1 MTVNSIKPRIGL
13 ATNWQ
18 YPDYGGMI
26 QAFASQLAV
35 ETLGCAVEVLD
46 VRNLQG
52 DIDSRKMRY
61 FLKNIADLSVVREK
75 SSVVLSS
82 LRRKLPGEYSNG
94 MRERRDAFASFSSK
108 HFKPS
113 RAYKSWEDLSDA
125 MREYSCVLVGS
136 DQLWLPS
143 NIMGDYYT
151 LRFVPDDVR
160 IANYATSFGVAAVP
174 DYMKNQTRA
183 FLDRF
188 DALSARESSGQRI
201 IHDLTGK
208 DVPLVC
214 DPTLLIDAERW
225 DRVAERN
232 ERFNEPYILCYLMG
246 DNPYQREF
254 VREIKRLTGYQ
265 IVQMPHL
272 DRFIASD
279 KDFADVRVYDAGP
292 AGFLGLVKNA
302 ALVCTDSFHGTIFSS
317 IFNTPFFV
325 FPRFTKKATL
335 STNTRIESLLNRLD
349 LTDRFVECGDSPSAC
364 LEREIDFGRLNAA
377 IAEFRSES
385 LSYLSSA
392 LGVVE

>member
-1 MTVNSIKPRIGL
+1 MGNTPKPRIAI

-26 QAFASQLAV
+26 QAYASQLAA
-35 ETLGCAVEVLD
+35 ESLGCDVEVLD
-46 VRNLQG
+46 VRNLQN

-61 FLKNIADLSVVREK
+61 FLKNITDLSVVREK
-75 SSVVLSS
+75 ASVVFSG
-82 LRRKLPGEYSNG
+82 LRRKLPGEYGDG
-94 MRERRDAFASFSSK
+94 MSVRREAFAAFSAKS
-108 HFKPS
+108 FKPS
-113 RAYKSWEDLSDA
+113 RPFESWDDISEATRGYD
-125 MREYSCVLVGS
+125 CVLVGS

-151 LRFVPDDVR
+151 LNFVPDGVR
-160 IANYATSFGVAAVP
+160 IANYATSFGVSSIP
-174 DYMKNQTRA
+174 DYLKPKTKA
-183 FLDRF
+183 FLTRF

-201 IHDLTGK
+201 IRELTGK

-214 DPTLLIDAERW
+214 DPTLLIDVERW
-225 DRVAERN
+225 GRVAEGN
-232 ERFNEPYILCYLMG
+232 ERLEKPYILCYLMG

-254 VREIKRLTGYQ
+254 IREIKRMTGYR

-272 DRFIASD
+272 DRYIDSD
-279 KDFADVRVYDAGP
+279 KDFADVRVYNADP
-292 AGFLGLVKNA
+292 AGFLGLVKDA

-349 LTDRFVECGDSPSAC
+349 LVDRLVAKGDAPSEYMA
-364 LEREIDFGRLNAA
+364 REIDFEKLNDA
-377 IAEFRSES
+377 IFEFRGES
-385 LSYLSSA
+385 LRYLSTA

>member
-1 MTVNSIKPRIGL
+1 MLNNSNRSRIAI
-13 ATNWQ
+13 ATNWK

-26 QAFASQLAV
+26 QAYASQLAV
-35 ETLGCAVEVLD
+35 ESLGFEPEVLD
-46 VRNLQG
+46 VHNLQD
-52 DIDSRKMRY
+52 DIDSRKMKY
-61 FLKNIADLSVVREK
+61 FLKNITDISVVREK

-94 MRERRDAFASFSSK
+94 IRVRREAFAAFSSK

-113 RAYKSWEDLSDA
+113 RAYKSWEDLSEA

-151 LRFVPDDVR
+151 LNFVPDDVR
-160 IANYATSFGVAAVP
+160 IANYATSFGVATIP
-174 DYMKNQTRA
+174 NYMNSRVRA

-272 DRFIASD
+272 DRYIASD

>member
-1 MTVNSIKPRIGL
+1 MTQDASKKRIAI

-26 QAFASQLAV
+26 QAYASQLAV
-35 ETLGCAVEVLD
+35 ESLGCDVEVLN
-46 VRNLQG
+46 VSNQQG
-52 DIDSRKMRY
+52 DIDARKKRY
-61 FLKNIADLSVVREK
+61 FIKNATDLSVVREK
-75 SSVVLSS
+75 SSVVISA
-82 LRRKLPGEYSNG
+82 LRSKMPGEYG
-94 MRERRDAFASFSSK
+94 DGIRARHKAFAAFSAKS
-108 HFKPS
+108 FKPS
-113 RAYKSWEDLSDA
+113 RTFESWEDLSQATRGYD
-125 MREYSCVLVGS
+125 CVLAGS

-160 IANYATSFGVAAVP
+160 IANYATSFGVPSIP
-174 DYMKNQTRA
+174 DYMKPQAKT

-188 DALSARESSGQRI
+188 AALSARESSGQEI
-201 IHDLTGK
+201 IRELTGR

-225 DRVAERN
+225 SGVAGMSEGVDS
-232 ERFNEPYILCYLMG
+232 PYILCYLMG
-246 DNPYQREF
+246 NNPYQREF
-254 VREIKRLTGYQ
+254 VHELKALTGYR

-272 DRFIASD
+272 DRYIASD
-279 KDFADVRVYDAGP
+279 NGFADACVYNANP

-349 LTDRFVECGDSPSAC
+349 LRNRFVERGDDAVDC
-364 LEREIDFGRLNAA
+364 LSREIDFDRLNGA
-377 IAEFRSES
+377 IADFRNES
-385 LSYLSSA
+385 LAYLIAA
-392 LGVVE
+392 LGVS

>member
-1 MTVNSIKPRIGL
+1 MTENSNKPKIGI

-26 QAFASQLAV
+26 QAYASQLAV
-35 ETLGCAVEVLD
+35 EALGCIVEVLD
-46 VRNLQG
+46 VSNLQS
-52 DIDSRKMRY
+52 DIDARKMKY
-61 FLKNIADLSVVREK
+61 FMKNMTDLSVVREK
-75 SSVVLSS
+75 SSVVISS

-94 MRERRDAFASFSSK
+94 MCERRQAFAAFSSK
-108 HFKPS
+108 SFSPS
-113 RAYKSWEDLSDA
+113 RAFDSWDDLSDSA
-125 MREYSCVLVGS
+125 RSYNCVLVGS

-151 LRFVPDDVR
+151 LSFVPDDVR
-160 IANYATSFGVAAVP
+160 IANYATSFGVAAIP
-174 DYMKNQTRA
+174 DYMKPQARV

-188 DALSARESSGQRI
+188 DSLSARESSGQRI

-225 DRVAERN
+225 GSVAERN
-232 ERFNEPYILCYLMG
+232 ERIEGPYILCYLMG
-246 DNPYQREF
+246 NNPYQREF
-254 VREIKRLTGYQ
+254 IREIKRMTGYR

-272 DRFIASD
+272 DRYIASD
-279 KDFADVRVYDAGP
+279 KDFADIRVYDADP

-335 STNTRIESLLNRLD
+335 STNTRIESLLDRLE
-349 LTDRFVECGDSPSAC
+349 LTGRFVERGEAPEAC
-364 LEREIDFGRLNAA
+364 LAREIDFGRLNAA
-377 IAEFRSES
+377 IAGFRAES
-385 LSYLSSA
+385 LDYLASA
-392 LGVVE
+392 LGVIK

>member
-1 MTVNSIKPRIGL
+1 MLNNSNRPRIAI
-13 ATNWQ
+13 ATNWK

-26 QAFASQLAV
+26 QAYASQLAV
-35 ETLGCAVEVLD
+35 ESLGFEPEVLD
-46 VRNLQG
+46 VHNLQD
-52 DIDSRKMRY
+52 DIDSRKMKY
-61 FLKNIADLSVVREK
+61 FLKNITDISVVREK

-94 MRERRDAFASFSSK
+94 IRVRREAFAAFSSK

-183 FLDRF
+183 FLARF

-225 DRVAERN
+225 GSVAERN
-232 ERFNEPYILCYLMG
+232 EHLNEPYIFCYLMG

-254 VREIKRLTGYQ
+254 VREIKRLTGYR

-272 DRFIASD
+272 DRYIASD
-279 KDFADVRVYDAGP
+279 KDFADIRVYDAGP
-292 AGFLGLVKNA
+292 AEFLGLVKNA

-349 LTDRFVECGDSPSAC
+349 LTDRFVEFGDSPSAC
-364 LEREIDFGRLNAA
+364 LERVIDFGSLNAA

-385 LSYLSSA
+385 LNYLSAA